1 MKSIITSIIL
11 LAVMS
16 GCANIENRSGQNGTP
31 MFCSPSIYKSTEEV
45 WNECVMAPFRLSK
58 ADGGDGMWYAIA
70 TMTWPIW
77 LADEVM
83 ETVLDTM
90 FLPVDGIY
98 TMSKGTR

>member
-1 MKSIITSIIL
+1 MKRIITSIML

-16 GCANIENRSGQNGTP
+16 GCANIQNRSGQNEAP

-45 WNECVMAPFRLSK
+45 WKECVMAPFRLSS

-77 LADEVM
+77 IVDEVC
-83 ETVLDTM
+83 EVCLDTV

-98 TMSKGTR
+98 KLVKE